1 MKQSDNLKLFCITNK
16 QLNFLEDL
24 PLVLAGVGKR
34 KFKKDYLTC
43 LKGKNI
49 QKKEKNY

>member
-24 PLVLAGVGKR
+24 SFFLAGVGKK
-34 KFKKDYLTC
+34 KFLKKLFNMS
-43 LKGKNI
+43 KR
-49 QKKEKNY
+49 